1 MHSKSMS
8 RKNARETLY
17 KLVFE
22 YLFSKEIN
30 EQTESILFCD
40 ASLSEDDKNYIH
52 KCYVGIAEHFDEL
65 TGFIT
70 KYTTAYSSVDRLVK
84 GDLTAML
91 ISAYELV
98 YCPEIPA
105 GASISEAVELVKQ
118 FSTSKSSGFV
128 NGVLASINREVRTNG
143 ENH

>member
-1 MHSKSMS
+1 MS

-22 YLFSKEIN
+22 YLFTKEIN
-30 EQTESILFCD
+30 EQTEGMLLLD
-40 ASLSEDDKNYIH
+40 ASLSEDDKEYIR
-52 KCYVGIAEHFDEL
+52 KCYQGISAHFDEL
-65 TGFIT
+65 TASIA

-91 ISAYELV
+91 ISAYELT

-105 GASISEAVELVKQ
+105 SVSISEAVELVKQ

-128 NGVLASINREVRTNG
+128 NGVLASIHKEVEKDG

>member
-1 MHSKSMS
+1 MS

-22 YLFSKEIN
+22 YLFSREIN

-40 ASLSEDDKNYIH
+40 ASLTTDDKEYIR
-52 KCYVGIAEHFDEL
+52 KCYLGIADHFDEL
-65 TGFIT
+65 SSFIVKYATG
-70 KYTTAYSSVDRLVK
+70 YSSLDRLVK
-84 GDLTAML
+84 GDLTAMF
-91 ISAYELV
+91 IAAYELA
-98 YCPEIPA
+98 YCPEIPS
-105 GASISEAVELVKQ
+105 GVSISEAVELVKQ

-128 NGVLASINREVRTNG
+128 NGVLASINREVRKDG

>member
-1 MHSKSMS
+1 MS

-22 YLFSKEIN
+22 YLFTKVVN
-30 EQTESILFCD
+30 EQTETLLLYD
-40 ASLSEDDKNYIH
+40 ATLSDDDKTYIRS
-52 KCYVGIAEHFDEL
+52 CYAGIADHYDEL
-65 TGFIT
+65 CGLIS
-70 KYTTAYSSVDRLVK
+70 KYTTGYSSVDRLVK

-91 ISAYELV
+91 ISTYELA
-98 YCPEIPA
+98 YFPEIPA
-105 GASISEAVELVKQ
+105 SVSINEAVDLVKQ

-128 NGVLASINREVRTNG
+128 NGVLASIYREVRKDG

>member
-1 MHSKSMS
+1 MS

-22 YLFSKEIN
+22 FLFSKEVN
-30 EQTESILFCD
+30 EQTETLLLYDATLTDDDKAYIRNCYTGIASHYDELCSSIL
-40 ASLSEDDKNYIH
+40 
-52 KCYVGIAEHFDEL
+52 
-65 TGFIT
+65 
-70 KYTTAYSSVDRLVK
+70 KYTTGYSSVDRPVK

-91 ISAYELV
+91 IATYQLI
-98 YCPEIPA
+98 YCSEIPA
-105 GASISEAVELVKQ
+105 GVSINEAVELVKQ

-128 NGVLASINREVRTNG
+128 NGVLASINKEVRGNG

>member
-1 MHSKSMS
+1 M
-8 RKNARETLY
+8 
-17 KLVFE
+17 VFE
-22 YLFSKEIN
+22 YLFSREIN

-40 ASLSEDDKNYIH
+40 ASLTQDDKDYIC
-52 KCYVGIAEHFDEL
+52 KCYLGIADHFDEL
-65 TGFIT
+65 SASIL
-70 KYTTAYSSVDRLVK
+70 KYAIGYASIDRLVK

-91 ISAYELV
+91 ISAFELT

-105 GASISEAVELVKQ
+105 GASISEAVDLVKQ

-128 NGVLASINREVRTNG
+128 NGVLASINREVRNDG

>member
-1 MHSKSMS
+1 MS

-22 YLFSKEIN
+22 YLFTKQLN
-30 EQTESILFCD
+30 EQTEGLLLLD
-40 ASLSEDDKNYIH
+40 ASLTEDDKVYI
-52 KCYVGIAEHFDEL
+52 KRCYEGISEHFDEL
-65 TGFIT
+65 TSYVV
-70 KYTTAYSSVDRLVK
+70 KYTTGYSTVDRLVK

-91 ISAYELV
+91 ISAYELAYV
-98 YCPEIPA
+98 PEMPA
-105 GASISEAVELVKQ
+105 SVSISEAVELVKQ

-128 NGVLASINREVRTNG
+128 NGVLASINREVRDHG